1 MTNVNTNSGKS
12 IFPSCAGFLK
22 TALFLTLILISTSGR
37 AGAMNYSMLPPI
49 TLTTNGPA
57 TAACDNEI
65 TYTVKVTNGFIAMSS
80 LQYSINW
87 DQTKLQYL
95 SHTAIV
101 IGGGAPV
108 IGAVNAA
115 DGQLIYSWF
124 DPLESD
130 GENLADGT
138 TLLTITMKILS
149 NAGATSVDISDN
161 PEPVEAVNSE
171 FEILTA
177 LIENN
182 AYTSLQPAA
191 ATCPANNSVC
201 FDAPPFALSGGLP
214 AGGTYS
220 GTGVIAGIFDPGM
233 ANTGANE
240 ITYTAP
246 DLCSSSCTFTIT
258 VNAELQVDAG
268 NDQTVYINSGN
279 AGPSTAQLPHCATI
293 TAVVT
298 NNNGTPAY
306 LWSPGAQTASQITVC
321 PLVTKTYSVTVTA
334 DQCTGSDNITV
345 HVIDINGGLSGY
357 LVNNNPNKVYMC
369 HTDPVTNIKTTI
381 QVNIN
386 ASCSSS
392 NSLCYH
398 LNHGDVL
405 GQCGPF
411 RPEGGPIY
419 SRQTFGVFPNPFIDR
434 ANIHFTMEEDTHLTL
449 EVFDITGR
457 RIQTLFNENAE
468 AGQPYD
474 VIFDGTN
481 LPEGIY
487 IYKAISGENYY
498 TGKMLLKKE

>member
-1 MTNVNTNSGKS
+1 
-12 IFPSCAGFLK
+12 
-22 TALFLTLILISTSGR
+22 
-37 AGAMNYSMLPPI
+37 
-49 TLTTNGPA
+49 
-57 TAACDNEI
+57 
-65 TYTVKVTNGFIAMSS
+65 MSS

-233 ANTGANE
+233 ANTGAKG
-240 ITYTAP
+240 
-246 DLCSSSCTFTIT
+246 
-258 VNAELQVDAG
+258 AG
-268 NDQTVYINSGN
+268 S
-279 AGPSTAQLPHCATI
+279 
-293 TAVVT
+293 
-298 NNNGTPAY
+298 
-306 LWSPGAQTASQITVC
+306 
-321 PLVTKTYSVTVTA
+321 
-334 DQCTGSDNITV
+334 
-345 HVIDINGGLSGY
+345 
-357 LVNNNPNKVYMC
+357 
-369 HTDPVTNIKTTI
+369 
-381 QVNIN
+381 
-386 ASCSSS
+386 
-392 NSLCYH
+392 
-398 LNHGDVL
+398 
-405 GQCGPF
+405 
-411 RPEGGPIY
+411 
-419 SRQTFGVFPNPFIDR
+419 
-434 ANIHFTMEEDTHLTL
+434 
-449 EVFDITGR
+449 
-457 RIQTLFNENAE
+457 
-468 AGQPYD
+468 
-474 VIFDGTN
+474 
-481 LPEGIY
+481 
-487 IYKAISGENYY
+487 
-498 TGKMLLKKE
+498 